1 MSAPLRAP
9 FPGSSDNTVEEVD
22 YGDSDEHSPPSPAQA
37 GSVSGTPSS
46 TAQPGHTGGAANITQ
61 DEMKSHSS
69 KGVILVSE
77 AFTEINAGPV
87 MILVGL

>member
-9 FPGSSDNTVEEVD
+9 FPGSADDTAEVD

-46 TAQPGHTGGAANITQ
+46 TAQPGHTGGALNITQ
-61 DEMKSHSS
+61 DEPL

-77 AFTEINAGPV
+77 AS
-87 MILVGL
+87 MIC